1 MTPRFGCC
9 IRIVTEI
16 SVGIAAVGPAWADD
30 EVLKPIPAAECQTFA
45 TQLQDAL
52 GIPMKAGE
60 DDFRDINTGDD
71 GRSCHIQG
79 SASDKTYENPDEVME
94 KIGKVFADWRE
105 DPDRADSGPDGADDG
120 YTRQKRLAVLGVSW
134 EPGPGVTCSQKGS
147 LAACKILPQ
156 QKLWTAIADIMEKAE
171 K

>member
-1 MTPRFGCC
+1 VAG
-9 IRIVTEI
+9 I
-16 SVGIAAVGPAWADD
+16 SVGIAAVGPAWADED
-30 EVLKPIPAAECQTFA
+30 VLKPIPAAECETFA
-45 TQLQDAL
+45 TQLQDAV

-60 DDFRDINTGDD
+60 DDFSDISTGDD

-79 SASDKTYENPDEVME
+79 SASEKTYENPDEVME

-120 YTRQKRLAVLGVSW
+120 YTKDNRLAVLGVSW
-134 EPGPGVTCSQKGS
+134 ELGPGVTCPQKES
-147 LAACKILPQ
+147 LTACKILPQ
-156 QKLWTAIADIMEKAE
+156 QKLWTATADIMEKTG